1 MPMNT
6 VPVASATNDGAHA
19 VVVFQ
24 RRCGTALK
32 WIGSCLQIRNAG
44 TENYNDAYEY
54 CMGLDG
60 NLRRMDIPQASDP
73 TPMQLSARSDAEL
86 MQKLYK
92 LWEATRTKHA
102 TFNLGVFIRT
112 CLNAGEERNP
122 NQFDRQFWFYD
133 LKGTGRVQF
142 GNDTLVTD
150 NYKQTALQEDQL
162 EFINGNATVT
172 SQYVGSIY
180 AQHDPVT
187 PGTTFPATGLT
198 QLVVLDSGKAGSVTC
213 GDGRDREGGRILVGV
228 ERSTPKVYYSVD
240 GGINWVDDTASVVG
254 ATDIFAHN
262 GNVFAVAPTDVYVG
276 VPNAAGTAITWT
288 TATTTNAF
296 AGLSNVE
303 IGKDGVLI
311 VAGDG
316 GQVWHSY
323 NGGSAWSRVAA
334 GVAVTTT
341 ASTIVQFKE
350 LENMNGKVFAIGRNS
365 AGTQTLFLRSADN
378 GLTWVLD
385 GYIVAA
391 APSFYEG
398 TAQQWRVVWNLGGTL
413 YQHENGSVSSTTIN
427 PAGIT
432 TVEKFYIPNALNCN
446 DVLILSAGRIDRSL
460 DGGVTVSAQNV
471 GATLDPLATRMAA
484 TFVSGLQQ
492 DYVLVAYGQAPV
504 STLFKLVQNDSFWT

>member
-44 TENYNDAYEY
+44 TQNYNDAYEY

-73 TPMQLSARSDAEL
+73 TPMQVSARSDAEL

-92 LWEATRTKHA
+92 LWEATRTKDA

-112 CLNAGEERNP
+112 CLNAGEERNS

-150 NYKQTALQEDQL
+150 NYKQTSLQEDQL
-162 EFINGNATVT
+162 EFINGNMTVT
-172 SQYVGSIY
+172 SQYVGSTY
-180 AQHDPVT
+180 AQNIPAT
-187 PGTTFPATGLT
+187 PTSFPSTGLT

-213 GDGRDREGGRILVGV
+213 GDGRDREGGQILVGAY
-228 ERSTPKVYYSVD
+228 RTTPKIWSSVD
-240 GGINWVDDTASVVG
+240 GGLSWLDESSSTAAAADV
-254 ATDIFAHN
+254 FAHN
-262 GNVFAVAPTDVYVG
+262 GNAFAVAPTNIYVG
-276 VPNAAGTAITWT
+276 VPNAAGSSITWT
-288 TATTTNAF
+288 TATTSNAF
-296 AGLSNVE
+296 SGLTNVE
-303 IGKDGVLI
+303 VGKDGVLV
-311 VAGDG
+311 VAGAT

-323 NGGSAWSRVAA
+323 NGGSAWVRVANT
-334 GVAVTTT
+334 VTVTTNTSTAVT
-341 ASTIVQFKE
+341 FKE
-350 LENMNGKVFAIGRNS
+350 LENLNGKLFAVGRNT
-365 AGTQTLFLRSADN
+365 GDTQTVFLRSMDN
-378 GLTWVLD
+378 GLTWILD
-385 GYIVAA
+385 AYITNA
-391 APSFYEG
+391 APAFYEG
-398 TAQQWRVVWNLGGTL
+398 TAQNWRVVWNLAGTL
-413 YQHENGSVSSTTIN
+413 YQHENGAVSSTTLN

-432 TVEKFYIPNALNCN
+432 TVQKFYIANPLNCN
-446 DVLILSAGRIDRSL
+446 DVMILAGGDIARSL
-460 DGGVTVSAQNV
+460 DGGVTVQNQSV
-471 GATLDPLATRMAA
+471 GATLSGAETHMSAA
-484 TFVSGLQQ
+484 YVSTLQQ
-492 DYVLVAYGQAPV
+492 DYVLVAYG